1 MAEAKTAPPA
11 SRKSRKSRTPRRR
24 YTKAEREA
32 ALVLFVDEGP
42 TAAAK
47 KTKIPANTI
56 KSWAKREGLSAPA
69 SEATAAATA
78 AAAARAE
85 QRRTE
90 LRHDLIEKAAEILTR
105 MSQPHEELKV
115 VSLGREHGSEVQH
128 VQVDLPPASAVRD
141 YAVTVGILIDKYRLE
156 MGEDTDRRHITTDVT
171 LRQVPDDELKA
182 GLARVLDKLEK
193 A

>member
-1 MAEAKTAPPA
+1 MAKANRAPV
-11 SRKSRKSRTPRRR
+11 RRR
-24 YTKAEREA
+24 WSVKLRQEA
-32 ALVLFVDEGP
+32 LTAFVDRGP

-47 KTKIPANTI
+47 KTGIPISTI
-56 KSWAKREGLSAPA
+56 KSWAKRQGLSAPA
-69 SEATAAATA
+69 SQATARATA

-85 QRRTE
+85 QRRAK
-90 LRHDLIEKAAEILTR
+90 LREALIETAAEVLHRI
-105 MSQPHEELKV
+105 SEPHVELKV
-115 VSLGREHGSEVQH
+115 VSDGREAGSH
-128 VQVDLPPASAVRD
+128 VERVKLDGPTAAASRD

-156 MGEDTDRRHITTDVT
+156 MGEDTDRRSITTDVT